1 MAIEALIALA
11 GLQLMLAMSP
21 GPATVITIKTASSN
35 GLAAG
40 LSLSFG
46 LATGVLIWALAALTG
61 LSLIFE
67 LAPYLQTALRIAG
80 GLFLIWI
87 GISLWRHAKDP
98 LPDTADASPMG
109 LGRAFR
115 LGVYTDLA
123 NPKALAYFAAVFSG
137 VIPAEPTISTGALIL
152 SIIFVIEMG
161 WYALVSLVFSRPTP
175 QKFYRAAKS
184 VLDRAF
190 GGLIALSGAKIATS
204 P

>member
-1 MAIEALIALA
+1 MTVEGFIALA
-11 GLQLMLAMSP
+11 GLQLLLAMSP

-35 GLAAG
+35 GLWAG
-40 LSLSFG
+40 LVLSLG
-46 LATGVLIWALAALTG
+46 LATGVLIWALVALTG

-67 LAPYLQTALRIAG
+67 LAPYLQTTLRIAG

-87 GISLWRHAKDP
+87 GISLWRHANDP
-98 LPDTADASPMG
+98 LPDTAGSNPMR
-109 LGRAFR
+109 LGRTFR

-137 VIPAEPTISTGALIL
+137 VIPAEPTLGAAVAIL
-152 SIIFVIEMG
+152 TMIFVIEMG

-175 QKFYRAAKS
+175 QKLYRAAKS

-190 GGLIALSGAKIATS
+190 GGLIALFGAKIATS

>member
-1 MAIEALIALA
+1 MTVEGFIALA
-11 GLQLMLAMSP
+11 GLQLLLAMSP

-35 GLAAG
+35 GLGAG
-40 LSLSFG
+40 LVLSLG
-46 LATGVLIWALAALTG
+46 LATGVLIWAVAALTG

-87 GISLWRHAKDP
+87 GISLWRHANDP
-98 LPDTADASPMG
+98 LPDAGQASPVG
-109 LGRAFR
+109 PWRTFR

-137 VIPAEPTISTGALIL
+137 VIPAEPTLGTAVAIL
-152 SIIFVIEMG
+152 TMIFVIEMG

-175 QKFYRAAKS
+175 QRFYRTAKTS
-184 VLDRAF
+184 LDRVF
-190 GGLIALSGAKIATS
+190 GGLIALFGGKIATS